1 MAKVVL
7 IGNLKQFAG
16 GTAEVELEA
25 GTVQQLFRVLSER
38 YPGIKPHLEEGLA
51 VAIDGQIYQDAWLQP
66 IPPGDFAQRR
76 QHDLVENAQLL
87 ADAVVD
93 LCLSERAG

>member
-1 MAKVVL
+1 MIKVVL

-16 GTAEVELEA
+16 GTTELDLEA
-25 GTVQQLFRVLSER
+25 GTVQQLFRELAER

-66 IPPGDFAQRR
+66 IPPGSEV
-76 QHDLVENAQLL
+76 HLL
-87 ADAVVD
+87 PAI
-93 LCLSERAG
+93 GGG